1 MVRIILLIIIVLLIG
16 IQFVPISKTNP
27 PVSGEINAPEEVME
41 ILRTSCYDCH
51 SNETVWPWYSN
62 IAPFSWLVAHDVNEA
77 REEMNFSEWQSY
89 SADDQDHYIEEIWE
103 EVEEG
108 EMPLWY
114 YLILHSEAELS
125 DEQKETIKSWSHAS
139 ALK

>member
-1 MVRIILLIIIVLLIG
+1 MIRVIVIVIIVLLIG

-41 ILRTSCYDCH
+41 ILSTSCYDCH

-62 IAPFSWLVAHDVNEA
+62 IAPFSWLVAYDVNEA
-77 REEMNFSEWQSY
+77 REEINFSEWLSY
-89 SADDQDHYIEEIWE
+89 SPEDQADYVEEIWE
-103 EVEEG
+103 EIEEG

-125 DEQKETIKSWSHAS
+125 DEQKETIRIWSHAS
-139 ALK
+139 ASK